1 LLQLSNLVIR
11 FKKQENFMRVLR
23 TASIVLALSLPALA
37 AAGDFDGAVP
47 LSCVVDKAHDC
58 LPTKSS
64 CERMKPDG
72 DGMPVFAIDFAKKE
86 VRSPFRTALLTGLR
100 TTTNND
106 SLVIQG
112 GDLLVAWSALID
124 IKTGALTISVADS
137 KGAYVGFG
145 QCKKA
150 EAKAK

>member
-1 LLQLSNLVIR
+1 MRLLH
-11 FKKQENFMRVLR
+11 
-23 TASIVLALSLPALA
+23 TASLFLAMSLSAVA
-37 AAGDFDGAVP
+37 VAGDFDGAVP
-47 LSCVVDKAHDC
+47 LICTVDKAHDC

-64 CERMKPDG
+64 CDRLKPEG
-72 DGMPVFAIDFAKKE
+72 DKLPVFAIDFAKKE

-112 GDLLVAWSALID
+112 GDLLVAWSALVD
-124 IKTGALTISVADS
+124 RKTGVLTISVADS

-150 EAKAK
+150 EAK

>member
-1 LLQLSNLVIR
+1 
-11 FKKQENFMRVLR
+11 MRVLQS
-23 TASIVLALSLPALA
+23 ASIILAMSLSAVA
-37 AAGDFDGAVP
+37 AAGDFDGAVS
-47 LSCVVDKAHDC
+47 LNCTVDKAHDC

-64 CERMKPDG
+64 CESLKPEG
-72 DGMPVFAIDFAKKE
+72 DKLPVFAVDFAKKE
-86 VRSPFRTALLTGLR
+86 VRSPFRTALLKGLR
-100 TTTNND
+100 TTTNDD

-124 IKTGALTISVADS
+124 RKTGALTISVADS

-150 EAKAK
+150 VAK